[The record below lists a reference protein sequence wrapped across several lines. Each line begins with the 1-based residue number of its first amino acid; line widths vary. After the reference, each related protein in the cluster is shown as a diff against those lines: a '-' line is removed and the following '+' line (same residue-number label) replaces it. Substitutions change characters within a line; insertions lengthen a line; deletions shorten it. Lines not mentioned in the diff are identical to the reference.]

1 MNELISIISIIVI
14 CYTVGFVVFISL
26 YCTYEY
32 TTLKLLE
39 FDIRY
44 SELKY
49 DLLKLEHNLLKLENE
64 INDNEVTF
72 TTLYNNKE

>member
-1 MNELISIISIIVI
+1 MNELICIISIIVI
-14 CYTVGFVVFISL
+14 CYTVGFVVFVGL

-39 FDIRY
+39 FDIRC
-44 SELKY
+44 SELEY
-49 DLLKLEHNLLKLENE
+49 DLLKLEHNLLELENG
-64 INDNEVTF
+64 INDNEVAF